1 MGTIFINSENGKAN
15 EPRRFRLSLA
25 GKRNLKDPSKN
36 MALASL
42 SILLNMKKH

>member
-1 MGTIFINSENGKAN
+1 METIFINSENSKAN

-25 GKRNLKDPSKN
+25 GKCNLKDPSKN

>member
-1 MGTIFINSENGKAN
+1 METIFINSENGKAN

-25 GKRNLKDPSKN
+25 GKCNLKDPSKN